1 MSEIITPVREPT
13 ADAEAVH
20 PAGGPPRY
28 FALFEAAPG
37 VLLAGTCGRGM
48 TRSVDGGATW
58 SPVEGP
64 FGDGNV
70 NAVVAGHDGELLA
83 ACGTSGVLVSH
94 DLGKAWTLLADGFDE
109 VYCVAAVG
117 RELLAGTASGV
128 AARRDV
134 DRWAFEDGG
143 PTGTVYRLLPLDGG
157 ALAAAT
163 ENEGVW
169 IRLPGG
175 AWRPIGLREA
185 PVFDLVT
192 LDSGDMLA
200 GTRGRGV
207 SRWVR
212 DADEWRTAD
221 SQPSDPVVH
230 AVERLPDG
238 SLVAGTGQGVA
249 TAGADGEGWAP
260 LGNEIAH
267 HRMFSVLVTRDGAV
281 LTGSYDGVW
290 RWRPGE
296 ADWTRLDTG
305 LDVGAVFGVAV
316 IDDVA
321 YVGGSAG
328 AFRSDDH
335 GESWQQIRPGDL
347 RGNVYSFCRSGGR
360 LMVASDDGVWDAGT
374 GRPGEPWQRAGL
386 EGKRVY
392 TLIERAPGHLLV
404 GTLGEG
410 VWSRPAEDQ
419 EWHRSSDGLGDNLA
433 FDLRLSAST
442 GDVLLAT
449 GRVSDGFKSGGI
461 HRSSDGESWRSVALD
476 PNTVYD
482 VIESSS
488 GIVLGGAQR
497 TRILRSQDG
506 GESFVTTRPHGR
518 QEAKMYSLSNDQRDR
533 LYLGTGSELL
543 RSDDDGESWE
553 VVGRGLDGVTIYG
566 IAGDSNDTL
575 IAATSSGVYRSVDA
589 GVNWSPVNWN
599 P

>member
-1 MSEIITPVREPT
+1 MSEIITEVREPAAG
-13 ADAEAVH
+13 ADAPH

-28 FALFEAAPG
+28 FALYEAAPG

-58 SPVEGP
+58 APAEGP

-70 NAVVAGHDGELLA
+70 NAITVGHDGELLA
-83 ACGTSGVLVSH
+83 ACGTSGLLVSH
-94 DLGKAWTLLADGFDE
+94 DLGATWSVLADGFDD

-117 RELLAGTASGV
+117 REMLAGTASGV
-128 AARRDV
+128 AARREV

-143 PTGTVYRLLPLDGG
+143 PTGTIYRLVPLEGG

-163 ENEGVW
+163 DTDGVW
-169 IRLPGG
+169 VRLPGG
-175 AWRPIGLREA
+175 AWRSLGLGEA
-185 PVFDLVT
+185 PVFDLVA
-192 LDSGDMLA
+192 LAGGDLLA

-207 SRWVR
+207 SRWSK
-212 DADEWRTAD
+212 DTDEWRAPD
-221 SQPSDPVVH
+221 SQPVDAIVH
-230 AVERLPDG
+230 AAERLPDG
-238 SLVAGTGQGVA
+238 SLVAGTGQGVVI
-249 TAGADGEGWAP
+249 ADAKGEGWAP
-260 LGNEIAH
+260 IGSELAH
-267 HRMFSVLVTRDGAV
+267 HRMFSVLVTSEGRV
-281 LTGSYDGVW
+281 LSGSYDGVW
-290 RWRPGE
+290 AWRPGD

-321 YVGGSAG
+321 YVGGSSG

-335 GESWQQIRPGDL
+335 GESWQQIRPPEL
-347 RGNVYSFCRSGGR
+347 RGNVYAFCSSGGR
-360 LMVASDDGVWDAGT
+360 LMVASDDGVWDAGA
-374 GRPGEPWQRAGL
+374 GRPGDVWQRAGL

-392 TLIERAPGHLLV
+392 TLVERSPGHLLV

-410 VWSRPAEDQ
+410 VWSRPAAAA
-419 EWHRSSDGLGDNLA
+419 EWHRSSEGLDDNLA
-433 FDLRLSAST
+433 FDLRMSART

-461 HRSSDGESWRSVALD
+461 CRSSDGEKWRSVALD

-482 VIESSS
+482 VMETGS
-488 GIVLGGAQR
+488 GVVLAGAQR
-497 TRILRSQDG
+497 TRILRSEDG
-506 GESFVTTRPHGR
+506 GESFVTTRPRGR
-518 QEAKMYSLSNDQRDR
+518 QEAKMYSLSIDQRDR

-543 RSDDDGESWE
+543 RSDDDGLSWE

-566 IAGDSNDTL
+566 IAGDSIDTL
-575 IAATSSGVYRSVDA
+575 IAATSSGVYRSADA
-589 GVNWSPVNWN
+589 GLNWSPANWN